1 MNEQHIPVKDE
12 PIKIGGGAVNSVNG
26 QTGDVV
32 LTPEDVGALPD
43 TTVIPTKT
51 SELTNDSNFATTS
64 DISEAVDVETTAREG
79 ADNDLQSQIDAI
91 SAASDVKDV
100 VGTYAELEAYD
111 TSALGNNDI
120 IKVLED
126 EEENDATTYY
136 RWDAIIQK
144 FTLIGE
150 EGPYYTKA
158 GADAKFQDKLT
169 AGTGI
174 NIDAN
179 NEISTTTTPINVVQ
193 TTGTSTTDVMSQKA
207 ASNLV
212 YPPGNETS
220 KSRIAIGN
228 GASTG
233 IGSNTINIG
242 VGASSSGNG
251 AVALG
256 WDANAM
262 GQSVALGVGSSN
274 ARTYEIA
281 VGKGSGTNP
290 TRFIANVTD
299 PTLPQDAAT
308 KNYVDIQVGNI
319 ETILQT
325 INSGTGV

>member
-1 MNEQHIPVKDE
+1 MPNINEQILNLQRE
-12 PIKIGGGAVNSVNG
+12 PLIVGAGGAVNSVNG

-32 LTPEDVGALPD
+32 LTAEDVGALPD

-111 TSALGNNDI
+111 TSTLGNNDI

-179 NEISTTTTPINVVQ
+179 NEISTTGPSGIP
-193 TTGTSTTDVMSQKA
+193 TDA
-207 ASNLV
+207 
-212 YPPGNETS
+212 TFW
-220 KSRIAIGN
+220 
-228 GASTG
+228 GASYDSTNNRVQG
-233 IGSNTINIG
+233 DIIMPASIGAIRPYAMSNTQIG
-242 VGASSSGNG
+242 FDGNNQFVLSGIQTQRITSVTPSSSNEQTIFQIRGQTANQRIVLQG
-251 AVALG
+251 AVATQTLR
-256 WDANAM
+256 
-262 GQSVALGVGSSN
+262 V
-274 ARTYEIA
+274 
-281 VGKGSGTNP
+281 SG
-290 TRFIANVTD
+290 VTD
-299 PTLPQDAAT
+299 PTAAQDAAT